1 MLLFDIFFGIGRF
14 ITNQQN
20 IYRVTPVH
28 YLQKAEKKT
37 LKKPIQYR
45 RGEKRIH
52 GNHFC
57 LLSAAPVNHDQA
69 VQLIFVFNGLLLSTN
84 SMFYIHESD

>member
-1 MLLFDIFFGIGRF
+1 MNTFLKKLQDSNITDKLNQDPNNDPNESIFGIGRF

-37 LKKPIQYR
+37 
-45 RGEKRIH
+45 
-52 GNHFC
+52 
-57 LLSAAPVNHDQA
+57 
-69 VQLIFVFNGLLLSTN
+69 
-84 SMFYIHESD
+84 

>member
-1 MLLFDIFFGIGRF
+1 MYGCMCVCVFRMIKIYSNIFGIGRF

-20 IYRVTPVH
+20 IYRVTPVP

-37 LKKPIQYR
+37 RERTKQYR
-45 RGEKRIH
+45 RGLKRIY

-57 LLSAAPVNHDQA
+57 SLSAAPVKC
-69 VQLIFVFNGLLLSTN
+69 
-84 SMFYIHESD
+84 

>member
-1 MLLFDIFFGIGRF
+1 MAQLLFNGFFFKSNGIGRF

-37 LKKPIQYR
+37 
-45 RGEKRIH
+45 
-52 GNHFC
+52 
-57 LLSAAPVNHDQA
+57 
-69 VQLIFVFNGLLLSTN
+69 
-84 SMFYIHESD
+84 

>member
-1 MLLFDIFFGIGRF
+1 MLYRYINISVKYKIVYIFFQQNKMRSCFVELNIIIFGIGRF

-37 LKKPIQYR
+37 
-45 RGEKRIH
+45 
-52 GNHFC
+52 
-57 LLSAAPVNHDQA
+57 
-69 VQLIFVFNGLLLSTN
+69 
-84 SMFYIHESD
+84 

>member
-1 MLLFDIFFGIGRF
+1 MYTKYDKLSFPPLFFGIGRF

-37 LKKPIQYR
+37 
-45 RGEKRIH
+45 
-52 GNHFC
+52 
-57 LLSAAPVNHDQA
+57 
-69 VQLIFVFNGLLLSTN
+69 
-84 SMFYIHESD
+84 

>member
-1 MLLFDIFFGIGRF
+1 MIPNVIVHINQCLYRFSPNNGIGRF

-37 LKKPIQYR
+37 
-45 RGEKRIH
+45 
-52 GNHFC
+52 
-57 LLSAAPVNHDQA
+57 
-69 VQLIFVFNGLLLSTN
+69 
-84 SMFYIHESD
+84 

>member
-1 MLLFDIFFGIGRF
+1 MNGTNIGIGRF

-20 IYRVTPVH
+20 IYRVTPLH
-28 YLQKAEKKT
+28 YLQKAEKKAWEKT
-37 LKKPIQYR
+37 IQYR

-52 GNHFC
+52 GTHFC

-69 VQLIFVFNGLLLSTN
+69 VQLIFVFNGLLLSTK
-84 SMFYIHESD
+84 SMSYIHESV

>member
-1 MLLFDIFFGIGRF
+1 MDENDSLSDKHSTVLRVGIGRF

-37 LKKPIQYR
+37 
-45 RGEKRIH
+45 
-52 GNHFC
+52 
-57 LLSAAPVNHDQA
+57 
-69 VQLIFVFNGLLLSTN
+69 
-84 SMFYIHESD
+84 

>member
-1 MLLFDIFFGIGRF
+1 MYNKHTTGGIMFGIGRF

-37 LKKPIQYR
+37 
-45 RGEKRIH
+45 
-52 GNHFC
+52 
-57 LLSAAPVNHDQA
+57 
-69 VQLIFVFNGLLLSTN
+69 
-84 SMFYIHESD
+84 

>member
-1 MLLFDIFFGIGRF
+1 MDKIIRENRAVFINFLSFDLSNGLLTIRYSYNMTMYRIITKIISYIQLGIERF

-37 LKKPIQYR
+37 REKQYNIERER
-45 RGEKRIH
+45 RK
-52 GNHFC
+52 
-57 LLSAAPVNHDQA
+57 
-69 VQLIFVFNGLLLSTN
+69 
-84 SMFYIHESD
+84 